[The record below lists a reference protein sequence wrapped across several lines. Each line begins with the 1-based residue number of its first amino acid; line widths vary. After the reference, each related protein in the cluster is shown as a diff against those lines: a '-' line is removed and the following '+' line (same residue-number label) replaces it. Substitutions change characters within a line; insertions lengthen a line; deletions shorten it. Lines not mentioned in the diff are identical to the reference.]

1 MINLLYWSIFIC
13 AVTLIIGHLMK
24 KYTMFNNKRIYI
36 AVHIVI
42 VILCIVPIMSD
53 FAKKDFPVSYSEE
66 YVIDNSIIDVNE
78 LENVGEIVEGN
89 NVEQYFVCNKNSIS
103 YISLYMYTYERNNL
117 GNIHVEL
124 VDETDNQVVDE
135 WDVDTIDIQGNEYL
149 KLEVENPFAFKLY
162 GHDCYIRISSDTVNK
177 YSAVTI
183 KKQSLEYDTTKLV
196 VGGVEQEGNLIFN
209 VVGYG
214 QPTSKEWTRV
224 ALCLLLLSLVE
235 LSICT
240 ICGRKHD

>member
-13 AVTLIIGHLMK
+13 VITAIIGRLIK
-24 KYTMFNNKRIYI
+24 KNIISNNNRMYLLVLIG
-36 AVHIVI
+36 VG
-42 VILCIVPIMSD
+42 ILCILPIMLD
-53 FAKKDFPVSYSEE
+53 FVNKDFPASYSEE

-78 LENVGEIVEGN
+78 LENVGEIIEGN
-89 NVEQYFVCNKNSIS
+89 SVEQYFVCNKNSIS

-149 KLEVENPFAFKLY
+149 KLEVENPFAFNPY